1 MDKWC
6 GKVGYSVTEETEP
19 GIWESKITEYEYY
32 GDLVKN
38 TIRRFQSSGE
48 VNDNINILNNIS
60 IVADPFAY
68 ENFSH
73 IVYAEFMGVKWKVS
87 DIEVKYP
94 RLILTLGGVYNGQQ
108 T

>member
-19 GIWESKITEYEYY
+19 GIWEPKITEYEYY

-38 TIRRFQSSGE
+38 TTRRFQSSGE

-68 ENFSH
+68 ENFSSH
-73 IVYAEFMGVKWKVS
+73 IVYVEFMGIKWKITSV
-87 DIEVKYP
+87 EVKYP
-94 RLILTLGGVYNGQQ
+94 RLILTLGGVYNGQ
-108 T
+108 

>member
-32 GDLVKN
+32 GNLVKN
-38 TIRRFQSSGE
+38 TTRKFQSSNE

-73 IVYAEFMGVKWKVS
+73 IEYAEFMGIKWKVS
-87 DIEVKYP
+87 DVEVKYP
-94 RLILTLGGVYNGQQ
+94 RLIMTLGGVYNG
-108 T
+108 